1 MAAVQALLSEVP
13 LGTPQT
19 LLQEVQKAI
28 PMTPICVCST
38 TNKKGLEL
46 FFKSMSLYLPD
57 GVPIYLSSPSKPR
70 LSPAPLKWIP
80 NTYKSFGEAYNAC
93 MKEAFLD
100 GHQEVIVA
108 NDDIV
113 LDPTSYNL
121 LIEDRKQL
129 QAKNVKV
136 GFLGARTNM
145 SSLHMNVRN
154 RLTEDHWNGMQW
166 ASEQLII
173 QVPWVA
179 PIFASVGIDGWPG
192 FPPLN
197 WYSDNVACDDM
208 AKDNFMHFISRSYVH
223 HACSQTIGRSQA
235 DSAKNHA
242 DAEPWLKRN
251 RPHLHK
257 LYFAVN

>member
-1 MAAVQALLSEVP
+1 MLSEVP

-38 TNKKGLEL
+38 TNTKGLQL
-46 FFKSMSLYLPD
+46 FFKSMELYLPH
-57 GVPIYLSSPSKPR
+57 GVPIYLASPQKPR
-70 LSPAPLKWIP
+70 LSPSPYKWIP
-80 NTYKSFGEAYNAC
+80 NHYGSFGEAYNAC

-100 GHQEVIVA
+100 GHQEVIIA

-113 LDPTSYNL
+113 LDPTSYDL
-121 LIEDRKQL
+121 LVTDRALLKE
-129 QAKNVKV
+129 KGVKV

-154 RLTEDHWNGMQW
+154 KLPDDQWNGMKW
-166 ASEQLII
+166 LSEEAMV

-179 PIFASVGIDGWPG
+179 PIWASVGIDGWLG

-208 AKDNFMHFISRSYVH
+208 AKDGFVHFLSRSYVH
-223 HACSQTIGRSQA
+223 HACSQTIGRGGEA
-235 DSAKNHA
+235 DRKNHL
-242 DAEPWLKRN
+242 DAEPWLKAN

-257 LYFAVN
+257 LYFPVNS